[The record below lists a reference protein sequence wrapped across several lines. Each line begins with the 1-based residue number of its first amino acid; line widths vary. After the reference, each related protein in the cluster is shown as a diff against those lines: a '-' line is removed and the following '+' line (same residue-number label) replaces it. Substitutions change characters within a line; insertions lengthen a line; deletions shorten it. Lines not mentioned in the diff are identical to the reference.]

1 MIIGG
6 FGGLEVGNWSYRVVG
21 GWWRNLEFGGWKVN
35 YFEDGGWRMKVKNKN
50 EILDQIKNLSF
61 AINKNGYFRFGAL

>member
-1 MIIGG
+1 MDK
-6 FGGLEVGNWSYRVVG
+6 
-21 GWWRNLEFGGWKVN
+21 LEFG
-35 YFEDGGWRMKVKNKN
+35 ENKLEFG